1 MRLYRPLYFVMNGCK
16 LLNDE
21 GIALSQDELLK
32 LWNFYQMMV
41 GSTLS
46 TFILRGD
53 SDENLRSQ
61 FDTDTQNPTLLAKYL
76 FMVGEKGRMCWN
88 NKEFLNP
95 DEVTPENFRK
105 ICIALTKYINEGRR
119 GHTGRSEMMRDFYGR
134 NKQFCQ
140 DLESIDAIV
149 EKYAKLKPK
158 VRRSVNLYYL
168 SMAHTINSLGY
179 KKASA
184 FVSATTSAKVATEF
198 TDDICIYGWVPREH
212 VGINSAQYRT
222 IDYVITKCEPAVK
235 HSGMPCCDTPVY
247 PGQKEISLRCGF
259 LPHFIIGFK
268 VKNNFYVNP
277 AIFSSMEKL
286 QSMNTFKQL
295 CNFKSRLLRYGL
307 EIDQSNFEEF
317 CRHTNFKRYYTYDGI
332 KYVVHCLY

>member
-1 MRLYRPLYFVMNGCK
+1 MTGCK

-21 GIALSQDELLK
+21 GIKLSQDELLK
-32 LWNFYQMMV
+32 LWDFYQMMV

-53 SDENLRSQ
+53 SNENLRSQ
-61 FDTDTQNPTLLAKYL
+61 FDTDTHNPALLAKYL

-95 DEVTPENFRK
+95 DDVTQENFRK
-105 ICIALTKYINEGRR
+105 ICLALRRYIKEGRK
-119 GHTGRSEMMRDFYGR
+119 GHTGRAEMMRDFCNI

-140 DLESIDAIV
+140 ALENIDDVV
-149 EKYAKLKPK
+149 ERFAKLRLQT
-158 VRRSVNLYYL
+158 RRSVNLYYL
-168 SMAHTINSLGY
+168 SMAHTINSIGY
-179 KKASA
+179 KQAST
-184 FVSATTSAKVATEF
+184 FVSATTSAEVAAEF
-198 TDDICIYGWVPREH
+198 IDDICIYGWVPREH
-212 VGINSAQYRT
+212 VGINNAQYRT

-235 HSGMPCCDTPVY
+235 RSGMPCCGTPVY

-277 AIFSSMEKL
+277 AVFSSMEKL
-286 QSMNTFKQL
+286 QSMKTFKQL
-295 CNFKSRLLRYGL
+295 CDFKSRLLRYGL

-317 CRHTNFKRYYTYDGI
+317 CRLTNFIRYYTYDGI
-332 KYVVHCLY
+332 KYEVHCLY